1 MKEII
6 KHSIIKKNLAV
17 KMTKTIEKEIEEE
30 IVKELNEIK
39 SNDYQRHDPN
49 VLVLGDTP

>member
-1 MKEII
+1 MEEII

-17 KMTKTIEKEIEEE
+17 EMTKTIEKEIKEE

-39 SNDYQRHDPN
+39 SDGYQPNDPII
-49 VLVLGDTP
+49 LVVGETP